1 MTAVSIYFEHSVF
14 PYKFSD
20 QVDFYD
26 VMTDKKRKDPNEV
39 LHSLKF
45 RGISGRELHAL
56 LTQVKEAPELLDKI
70 TTGNVNIWGAR
81 ALRAAAAKMQTM
93 DLQLWNGGS
102 FAWSFFSLSK
112 LVALHAKQNPIFAS
126 VLKQVLSERAGQPLN
141 IIVYSDEVVPGNV
154 IKPDNRRKL
163 VQWYVSFVEFRLH
176 LRNERVWLPVA
187 ALRSSMIQDIAGG
200 LSAASR
206 ALFHSIV
213 HEEDS
218 LLKGTAVEIPDPML
232 VTGRLSVFVGDESAL
247 KHVWAVMGASGV
259 KTCFCCTNV
268 VKKGNPLLSVCP
280 DVVSITETDFSKCW
294 PATKEDLWRAQDDL
308 ARQAP
313 TFRFKSEL
321 KALQTACGQNFC
333 PNGVLAD
340 TDLRQHVNPLG
351 SQFDTMHCYF
361 SGGVAE
367 VEIELVLQVLQKLDG
382 LDSNVLQQFCNTWLA
397 HYRPHVTLKDFSFKG
412 MASQVVYVI
421 PILRYFLEKFCS
433 NNRNMSKEVDSFRA
447 LHDVVRC
454 LARIKKMAV
463 VPATATRELADLQQK
478 HFQRF
483 QDAYSAEDHTLPK
496 HHYSLRVPQ
505 QIDRHSFL
513 IDCFVLE
520 RKHQLVKA
528 EVQNMRQIAS
538 NDKFEL
544 SVVAHLNDVQLA
556 ESNRTEMRPCLA
568 NPKQI
573 HDGLAVSKT
582 VHLTFM
588 DVKAKDIIYSDGRAY
603 LVHGC
608 SSSGNQL
615 ELLVEMFCLVEQLYP
630 GARKWKALNT
640 FWKLQV
646 KVSFTRYFR
655 RCAVFFLF
663 LELILMFCR
672 TSLTLPL
679 VGLGLNIIC

>member
-1 MTAVSIYFEHSVF
+1 MF

-112 LVALHAKQNPIFAS
+112 LVALQTKQNPIFAS

-247 KHVWAVMGASGV
+247 KHVWAVMGASGI

-280 DVVSITETDFSKCW
+280 DVVSI
-294 PATKEDLWRAQDDL
+294 
-308 ARQAP
+308 
-313 TFRFKSEL
+313 
-321 KALQTACGQNFC
+321 
-333 PNGVLAD
+333 
-340 TDLRQHVNPLG
+340 
-351 SQFDTMHCYF
+351 
-361 SGGVAE
+361 
-367 VEIELVLQVLQKLDG
+367 
-382 LDSNVLQQFCNTWLA
+382 
-397 HYRPHVTLKDFSFKG
+397 
-412 MASQVVYVI
+412 
-421 PILRYFLEKFCS
+421 
-433 NNRNMSKEVDSFRA
+433 
-447 LHDVVRC
+447 
-454 LARIKKMAV
+454 
-463 VPATATRELADLQQK
+463 
-478 HFQRF
+478 
-483 QDAYSAEDHTLPK
+483 
-496 HHYSLRVPQ
+496 
-505 QIDRHSFL
+505 
-513 IDCFVLE
+513 
-520 RKHQLVKA
+520 
-528 EVQNMRQIAS
+528 
-538 NDKFEL
+538 
-544 SVVAHLNDVQLA
+544 
-556 ESNRTEMRPCLA
+556 
-568 NPKQI
+568 
-573 HDGLAVSKT
+573 
-582 VHLTFM
+582 
-588 DVKAKDIIYSDGRAY
+588 
-603 LVHGC
+603 
-608 SSSGNQL
+608 
-615 ELLVEMFCLVEQLYP
+615 
-630 GARKWKALNT
+630 
-640 FWKLQV
+640 
-646 KVSFTRYFR
+646 
-655 RCAVFFLF
+655 
-663 LELILMFCR
+663 
-672 TSLTLPL
+672 
-679 VGLGLNIIC
+679 